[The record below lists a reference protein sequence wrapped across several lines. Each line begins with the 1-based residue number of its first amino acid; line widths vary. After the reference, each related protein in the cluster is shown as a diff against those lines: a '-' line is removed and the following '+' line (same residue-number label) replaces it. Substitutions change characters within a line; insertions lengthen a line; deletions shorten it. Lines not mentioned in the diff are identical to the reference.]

1 MFCDQRRWENI
12 QRKFIIFFFLFK
24 CNSSLKMIL
33 FIYLFLHC
41 CARAVSGGYSVLR
54 ARASRCGGLSC
65 CRAWASGAMPPGLWS
80 MGSAVVVQELNC
92 SEVCG
97 IFPDWGRSPHWKAY
111 SLPLSHQG
119 SPLSRV
125 SLLQGSSGPL
135 TCVALQEGDSSHSLS
150 KAF

>member
-1 MFCDQRRWENI
+1 
-12 QRKFIIFFFLFK
+12 
-24 CNSSLKMIL
+24 
-33 FIYLFLHC
+33 
-41 CARAVSGGYSVLR
+41 
-54 ARASRCGGLSC
+54 
-65 CRAWASGAMPPGLWS
+65 MPPGLWS